1 MSSHDR
7 FLRWLLRRCLF
18 VLGVIQTGDLG
29 AAYIPVIIN
38 HADANAQVSVNGDTP
53 FGVGQGGTESGPPQA
68 GNFGVVWTYVSGPD
82 AGFTGGIGINVAGG
96 NPAYVTITG
105 PTFGDFNVA
114 IELTGALFSAPAPT
128 EWHLDEVIENDSTTA
143 RRYQLDT
150 DCDGIADTTFT
161 IPAGGSHRVQI
172 ASDVAPCGDIIIS
185 VETYQGDAQWSFEE
199 TGRIDEGQWNPSTPP
214 PGPSTNSIVAPN
226 PPPDTRSHTNA
237 LVTFPAPGTNAVA
250 DNTFRTGVEALRRA
264 QIDKSDEII
273 EAIDR
278 LRRDATNALGA
289 GLDTNAI
296 TAAIPGRAS
305 GGSNAIK
312 LAALSFTNAFGATN
326 TGGLLIAG
334 SEPPLDR
341 RSIPVGASASLG
353 RVNIDPRDYPL
364 VIEFFTFAKS
374 ILTWLIWMLYG
385 IWLVFHC
392 MRGLWAA
399 SQAPSGSSGGTPLFS
414 SILAGFAALFV
425 AAILLGATFALS
437 FFVQGLLAES
447 IFSDKSIWRT
457 WPYLAEAVWWAELCS
472 PLSLVFTLIIA
483 SIPTRLAI
491 DGTILAV
498 MSAIRLTTA

>member
-1 MSSHDR
+1 M
-7 FLRWLLRRCLF
+7 
-18 VLGVIQTGDLG
+18 LGVIQGCDLSADYRPNLVNNAGTNLEWTVQGIEQDPCPNG
-29 AAYIPVIIN
+29 AGCA
-38 HADANAQVSVNGDTP
+38 AS
-53 FGVGQGGTESGPPQA
+53 
-68 GNFGVVWTYVSGPD
+68 
-82 AGFTGGIGINVAGG
+82 FTVAGDFSMSWTASSGAHGSQDVHVADGSVG
-96 NPAYVTITG
+96 NVIITG
-105 PTFGDFNVA
+105 PSFGTFTATVVVTA
-114 IELTGALFSAPAPT
+114 ALLLES
-128 EWHLDEVIENDSTTA
+128 WHLDEVIENDSTTA

-150 DCDGIADTTFT
+150 DCDGIADQSFT
-161 IPAGGSHRVQI
+161 IPAGGSHRVQVT
-172 ASDVAPCGDIIIS
+172 SDVAPCGDIIIS

-199 TGRIDEGQWNPSTPP
+199 TGTIDEGQWNHNTPP
-214 PGPSTNSIVAPN
+214 PGPSTNSVAAPN